1 MDSLPMKA
9 NKTNAF
15 PNSLMDSTTNPK
27 VKTSEGK
34 GVGACSSAFNTLGV
48 EGRVGALRWD

>member
-15 PNSLMDSTTNPK
+15 PNSLMDSTTSPK

-34 GVGACSSAFNTLGV
+34 GVGTCSSTFNMLGV
-48 EGRVGALRWD
+48 ERCVRAPRWD

>member
-15 PNSLMDSTTNPK
+15 PNSLMDSTTSPK
-27 VKTSEGK
+27 MKTSEGK
-34 GVGACSSAFNTLGV
+34 KVGARSSAFNTLGV
-48 EGRVGALRWD
+48 EGCVGALRWD